1 MNGVGID
8 RAMARARRVRVG
20 VMEGE
25 KSRRGVEV
33 MRRGGVWRRREKKRV
48 G

>member
-1 MNGVGID
+1 MNGVGIV
-8 RAMARARRVRVG
+8 RARARRVRVG